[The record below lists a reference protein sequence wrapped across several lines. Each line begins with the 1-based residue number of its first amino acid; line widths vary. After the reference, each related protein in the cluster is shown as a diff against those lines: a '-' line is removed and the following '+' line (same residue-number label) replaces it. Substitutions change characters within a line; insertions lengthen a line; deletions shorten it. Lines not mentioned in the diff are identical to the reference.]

1 MYKTCKH
8 GTINR
13 DSRFRTMHMMWWHQ
27 LHNLTA
33 HTLVAVTPHPPP
45 PSAKHHK
52 WTVLYSSNIYT
63 RVLQI
68 CSTVQIIAV
77 FLIYR
82 CWFFPI
88 NNKKRKVEAREVRS
102 AAESPQLP
110 RNRTRT
116 PSSLRSNALMHSTWP
131 CPQDAVLLP
140 GSYVTSIA
148 TVLSAML
155 FSAGFSD
162 SWFSLL
168 G

>member
-1 MYKTCKH
+1 
-8 GTINR
+8 
-13 DSRFRTMHMMWWHQ
+13 MHMMWWHQ

-88 NNKKRKVEAREVRS
+88 NNKKRKVEAREIRELRS

-110 RNRTRT
+110 RNRTSALHT
-116 PSSLRSNALMHSTWP
+116 PCVPTLWCIAPDHVPRMQSCSQEATSPPLLLCCLLCCSVLAFPIHDFPCWDKSS
-131 CPQDAVLLP
+131 
-140 GSYVTSIA
+140 
-148 TVLSAML
+148 
-155 FSAGFSD
+155 FSQQSCTN
-162 SWFSLL
+162 
-168 G
+168 